1 MSRYDD
7 PEGTG
12 ESPAGGKR
20 RGGSLRRRNGPA
32 GDTGDWDASGRSRR
46 GRGRS
51 DPWEPSGRGG
61 ARRSARSSQPP
72 SRTRRVLGRHPVLS
86 VMAILAT
93 LTITFISLS
102 AYAAYRNVYDSIH
115 HLTITSGELGK
126 RPPKLHISP
135 THTGAI
141 VISFPRD
148 TMVPI
153 YSCEGDGQ
161 GHPGQQ
167 AQADVLEQLNN
178 TFSYGGPACLWRTLE
193 QVTSIHIDHFVQVD
207 FSGFKSIV
215 NDVGGVP
222 VCLPFAIKDPASKLN
237 LPAGKSVVHG
247 TQALAY
253 VRERHIGYG
262 SDLQRINRQQIFLA
276 SLAQKVSQSSSL
288 SAPTRLY
295 GLVHDIASSLTTD
308 SGLTLT
314 DMYAIANS
322 LKGLSTTAL
331 QFIMA
336 PVVPYPPNPN
346 DLVEFAQPPADDLF
360 RAIARDN
367 HILKTARRA
376 AHAKSQ
382 SLPTVKPGQVQLQV
396 LNGTSVAGLA
406 STTASQLTARGFK
419 VAGTGNAT
427 AASSTIIEYA
437 SATQM
442 PQVNTLQKEI
452 PGATAKQVT
461 SLKGSTL
468 SLVLG
473 SGFKGIG
480 THKSKKHAK
489 SASAAALSKNYG
501 GVNGAA
507 NICRQSAAYADA
519 HHGDQRR
526 PTGAPYREHLL
537 EALEVLVRG
546 AGVTDPEI
554 LCAAVLHDVVE
565 DTDRTV
571 DDVRA
576 AFGPRVAELVGWVT
590 IPEPGPGQDRAGV
603 KEEYLR
609 GLSHAPR
616 DARLVKLA
624 DRASNAQTLGNLP
637 EARRRAY
644 YAQTVEY
651 IVPLAAGEPWFAGWY
666 AGWAEAFAGL
676 APGSGGPA
684 PEEPSQEMPS
694 QTSRPAG

>member
-1 MSRYDD
+1 MSRYEE

-12 ESPAGGKR
+12 EYPAGGNR
-20 RGGSLRRRNGPA
+20 RGRSGRA
-32 GDTGDWDASGRSRR
+32 GDTGTGDASGRSRR

-51 DPWEPSGRGG
+51 DPWEPS
-61 ARRSARSSQPP
+61 ARSDRRYASSDQPP
-72 SRTRRVLGRHPVLS
+72 SRTRRVLGRHPVVS
-86 VMAILAT
+86 VLAILAT
-93 LTITFISLS
+93 LTITFVSLT

-126 RPPKLHISP
+126 RPPKLNGSENILIIGSDSRTGTHGRYGRGIQGSRSDTSMLLHISP

-153 YSCEGDGQ
+153 LSCDRVDN

-167 AQADVLEQLNN
+167 AQLGVLEQLNT
-178 TFSYGGPACLWRTLE
+178 TFSDGGPACLWRTLE
-193 QVTSIHIDHFVQVD
+193 QITRIHIDHFVEVN
-207 FSGFKSIV
+207 FEGFKSIV

-222 VCLPFAIKDPASKLN
+222 VCLPYAISDPASKLN

-247 TQALAY
+247 DQALAY

-276 SLAQKVSQSSSL
+276 SLAQKIKQSSSL
-288 SAPTRLY
+288 TNPTKLY

-322 LKGLSTTAL
+322 LKGLSTSAL

-346 DLVEFAQPPADDLF
+346 ALVAFNEPSADDLF

-367 HILKTARRA
+367 HILSTARRA

-382 SLPTVKPGQVQLQV
+382 PLPTVKPGKVQLQV
-396 LNGTSVAGLA
+396 LNGAGVAGLA
-406 STTASQLTARGFK
+406 GTTASQLTARGFK

-427 AASSTIIEYA
+427 AVSSTVIEYA
-437 SATQM
+437 STAQM
-442 PQVNTLQKEI
+442 PQVNTLEKEI

-461 SLKGSTL
+461 TLKGGTL

-473 SGFKGIG
+473 SGFKGIA
-480 THKSKKHAK
+480 HKSKKRAK
-489 SASAAALSKNYG
+489 NVSAAALSKNYG

-507 NICRQSAAYADA
+507 NICKQSAAYAGPDS
-519 HHGDQRR
+519 
-526 PTGAPYREHLL
+526 PSM
-537 EALEVLVRG
+537 
-546 AGVTDPEI
+546 
-554 LCAAVLHDVVE
+554 
-565 DTDRTV
+565 
-571 DDVRA
+571 
-576 AFGPRVAELVGWVT
+576 FGP
-590 IPEPGPGQDRAGV
+590 
-603 KEEYLR
+603 
-609 GLSHAPR
+609 
-616 DARLVKLA
+616 
-624 DRASNAQTLGNLP
+624 
-637 EARRRAY
+637 
-644 YAQTVEY
+644 
-651 IVPLAAGEPWFAGWY
+651 
-666 AGWAEAFAGL
+666 
-676 APGSGGPA
+676 
-684 PEEPSQEMPS
+684 
-694 QTSRPAG
+694 